1 MSFGNKDII
10 LCHLNIR
17 WYNVCISYINGG
29 NNMPRPK
36 GSKNKP
42 KMNPAADRKEPF
54 STEGI
59 DQKIA
64 DTEAEIK
71 ELSRTLKE
79 KKVQLK
85 ALQKSRAA
93 AEKLAAKKKAEEEKA
108 AILAAVEASEKSI
121 DEILNFL
128 R

>member
-1 MSFGNKDII
+1 MVQYVHKLYKRRGD
-10 LCHLNIR
+10 
-17 WYNVCISYINGG
+17 
-29 NNMPRPK
+29 NMPRPK
-36 GSKNKP
+36 GSKNRP
-42 KMNPAADRKEPF
+42 KMNPAAVLKEPF

-79 KKVQLK
+79 KKAMLK
-85 ALQKSRAA
+85 ALQKSKAA
-93 AEKLAAKKKAEEEKA
+93 AEKLAAKQKAEEEKA
-108 AILAAVEASEKSI
+108 AILAAVESSGKSI
-121 DEILNFL
+121 DEILDFL